1 MLASID
7 SLINTQ
13 QGNIQRLELQKRQQ
27 EAALADIERAGG
39 VIGRDRLARIRN
51 IDTRIAQ
58 IESEIEK
65 KVEEKEGLKLSYAND
80 LKRVKELYKLR

>member
-1 MLASID
+1 M
-7 SLINTQ
+7 INTQ

-51 IDTRIAQ
+51 IDTRISQ

-65 KVEEKEGLKLSYAND
+65 KVEEKEGLKLSYARD
-80 LKRVKELYKLR
+80 LKRVKELYKSR